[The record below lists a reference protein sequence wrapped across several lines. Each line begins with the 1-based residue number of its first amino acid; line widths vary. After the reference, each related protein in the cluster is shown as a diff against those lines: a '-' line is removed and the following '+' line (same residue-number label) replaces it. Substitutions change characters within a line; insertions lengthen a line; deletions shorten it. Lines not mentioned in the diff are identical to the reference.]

1 MQIAMIGLA
10 GAGKD
15 TSALILQRVLKER
28 GMDFIIDRYAA
39 PLKRAAREVFGKD
52 FDERDIKEVRKSI
65 GQDRIIEATFRCL
78 NVLGFDDAEHDKASH
93 LFFEH
98 MPLSRPISPRE
109 YQQILGTEV
118 VRAVRPTAWVDR
130 IRSIKTKNVIISDA
144 RFENEL
150 CFKNILVRRFENIDK
165 PKHPS
170 EHLAWDLQFT
180 GKVLPVDVF
189 DLDNHRPTT
198 LHELEDRIRFIV
210 DIMSFNDLI

>member
-28 GMDFIIDRYAA
+28 GMNFEVDRYAA
-39 PLKRAAREVFGKD
+39 PLKTAARTVFGPK
-52 FDERDIKEVRKSI
+52 FDDRDVKEVPVWI
-65 GQDRIIEATFRCL
+65 DNDTAIEAALHCCKE
-78 NVLGFDDAEHDKASH
+78 LGFTDEEFDKASEAY
-93 LFFEH
+93 FEV
-98 MPLSRPISPRE
+98 MPVTPVSPRL
-109 YQQILGTEV
+109 YQQLLGTDI
-118 VRAVRPTAWVDR
+118 VRNTRKSAFVDR
-130 IRSIKTKNVIISDA
+130 LRNDKTRNLIITDT

-150 CFKNILVRRFENIDK
+150 CLKNILVRRFENIDK

-210 DIMSFNDLI
+210 DVMAFNDLI

>member
-28 GMDFIIDRYAA
+28 GMDFQIDRYAA
-39 PLKRAAREVFGKD
+39 PLKTAARTVFGPK
-52 FDERDIKEVRKSI
+52 FDDRDIKELPVWVDK
-65 GQDRIIEATFRCL
+65 DTAIEAALHCCHE
-78 NVLGFDDAEHDKASH
+78 LGFTDAEHTLASEA
-93 LFFEH
+93 FFEA
-98 MPLSRPISPRE
+98 MPLSSRISPRL
-109 YQQILGTEV
+109 YQQLLGTEV
-118 VRAVRPTAWVDR
+118 IRNTRKSAFVDR
-130 IRSIKTKNVIISDA
+130 LRNDKTRNLIITDS
-144 RFENEL
+144 RFENEV

-210 DIMSFNDLI
+210 DVMSFNDLI

>member
-28 GMDFIIDRYAA
+28 GMDFQIDRYAS
-39 PLKRAAREVFGKD
+39 PLKTAARTVFGPK
-52 FDERDIKEVRKSI
+52 FDDRDVKEVPVWV
-65 GQDRIIEATFRCL
+65 DNDTAIEAALHCCHE
-78 NVLGFDDAEHDKASH
+78 LGFTDEEHTLASEA
-93 LFFEH
+93 FFEA
-98 MPLSRPISPRE
+98 MPLSSRISPRL
-109 YQQILGTEV
+109 YQQLLGTEV
-118 VRAVRPTAWVDR
+118 VRSTRKSAFVDR
-130 IRSIKTKNVIISDA
+130 LRNDKTRNLIITDS
-144 RFENEL
+144 RFENEV